1 MSDEVRPHRLD
12 PDAYRSLV
20 EGVPAILYI
29 DEVDD
34 VSTNRYTSPQVSAL
48 LGFTPEQWS
57 GDPELWMNRLH
68 PDDRDRALA
77 AHRRSNETGE
87 RYQAEYRLL
96 ARDGRVVWLR
106 DEAALVRDAE
116 GTPLYWRGVMQ
127 DITDQKQTE
136 EQLRWSLEVLRR
148 TVQQRRE
155 LSKRLE
161 SAQEEERRRIAS
173 DLHDD
178 SIQVMSAVDMRLQ
191 ILAHLGP
198 EGSTVDE
205 VSDIQAT
212 VQQAIERLR
221 HLLFELRPA
230 ALDRDGLVAAL
241 EQYVEHTGA
250 QAGWTWEV
258 TDELTQEPSPEMRA
272 IVYRIAQEAIGNA
285 GKHAAASRVE
295 VVVSG
300 DRHSVSVMIHD
311 DGRGFDAV
319 GAAAEPEPGH
329 LGLTTMVERAEV
341 TGGHCR
347 VTSAPGAGTTVE
359 IWLPLDAEPDA
370 ASMPTAERNAG
381 SRAEDGAEHNA

>member
-1 MSDEVRPHRLD
+1 VSDELRPHRLD
-12 PDAYRSLV
+12 PDTYRSLV

-29 DEVDD
+29 DEADD
-34 VSTNRYTSPQVSAL
+34 ASTNRYTSPQVSEL
-48 LGFTPEQWS
+48 LGFTPEEWS
-57 GDPELWMNRLH
+57 GDPELWFNRLH
-68 PDDRDRALA
+68 PDDRDRAIA
-77 AHRRSNETGE
+77 AHRRSNATGE
-87 RYQAEYRLL
+87 RYQADYRLL

-106 DEAALVRDAE
+106 DEAALVRD
-116 GTPLYWRGVMQ
+116 GSGNPLYWRGVMQ
-127 DITDQKQTE
+127 DITEQKQTE

-155 LSKRLE
+155 LSQRLE

-173 DLHDD
+173 DIHDD

-198 EGSTVDE
+198 EGSTIDE
-205 VSDIQAT
+205 VRDIQAT

-221 HLLFELRPA
+221 HLLFELRPM
-230 ALDRDGLVAAL
+230 ALDREGLVAAL
-241 EQYVEHTGA
+241 EEYVAHTGR

-258 TDELTQEPSPEMRA
+258 TDELASEPPPDLRA

-285 GKHAAASRVE
+285 GKHAEAARME

-300 DRHSVSVMIHD
+300 DRRSVSVTVRD
-311 DGRGFDAV
+311 DGHGFDAV
-319 GAAAEPEPGH
+319 SAAAEPEPGH
-329 LGLTTMVERAEV
+329 LGLATMVERAEV

-359 IWLPLDAEPDA
+359 IWLPLDVEAVRDPAGRPDA
-370 ASMPTAERNAG
+370 ER
-381 SRAEDGAEHNA
+381 GA

>member
-1 MSDEVRPHRLD
+1 MTDEVRPHRLD
-12 PDAYRSLV
+12 PDAYRNLV

-57 GDPELWMNRLH
+57 GDPELWLNRLH
-68 PDDRDRALA
+68 PDDRDRAIA

-87 RYQAEYRLL
+87 RYLAEYRLL

-148 TVQQRRE
+148 TVQQRRD

-173 DLHDD
+173 DIHDD

-198 EGSTVDE
+198 EGSTIDE
-205 VSDIQAT
+205 VRDIQAT

-221 HLLFELRPA
+221 HLLFELRPM

-241 EQYVEHTGA
+241 REYVQHTGG
-250 QAGWTWEV
+250 QAGWSWEV
-258 TDELTQEPSPEMRA
+258 TDELASEPSPDLRA

-285 GKHAAASRVE
+285 GKHAGASRME
-295 VVVSG
+295 VVVAG
-300 DRHSVSVMIHD
+300 DRRSVSVTVRD

-319 GAAAEPEPGH
+319 TAAAEPEPGH
-329 LGLTTMVERAEV
+329 LGLATMVERAEV

-359 IWLPLDAEPDA
+359 IWLPLDVVQDPARLPDA
-370 ASMPTAERNAG
+370 ER
-381 SRAEDGAEHNA
+381 GA

>member
-57 GDPELWMNRLH
+57 GDPELWLNRLH
-68 PDDRDRALA
+68 PDDRDGAIA

-173 DLHDD
+173 DIHDD

-191 ILAHLGP
+191 ILAHLGA
-198 EGSTVDE
+198 EGTTLDE
-205 VSDIQAT
+205 VRDIQAI

-241 EQYVEHTGA
+241 EQYVEHTGD

-258 TDELTQEPSPEMRA
+258 TDELTDEPPAEMRA

-285 GKHAAASRVE
+285 GKHAEASRME

-300 DRHSVSVMIHD
+300 DRNAVSVTIHD

-319 GAAAEPEPGH
+319 AAAAEPEPGH

-347 VTSAPGAGTTVE
+347 VTSTPGAGTTVE
-359 IWLPLDAEPDA
+359 IWLPLDTEPVQDA
-370 ASMPTAERNAG
+370 ASRPHV
-381 SRAEDGAEHNA
+381 EHDA

>member
-1 MSDEVRPHRLD
+1 M
-12 PDAYRSLV
+12 
-20 EGVPAILYI
+20 
-29 DEVDD
+29 
-34 VSTNRYTSPQVSAL
+34 
-48 LGFTPEQWS
+48 F
-57 GDPELWMNRLH
+57 
-68 PDDRDRALA
+68 
-77 AHRRSNETGE
+77 
-87 RYQAEYRLL
+87 
-96 ARDGRVVWLR
+96 
-106 DEAALVRDAE
+106 
-116 GTPLYWRGVMQ
+116 GVMQ

-173 DLHDD
+173 DIHDD

-258 TDELTQEPSPEMRA
+258 TDELTEEPPPEMRA

-295 VVVSG
+295 VVASG
-300 DRHSVSVMIHD
+300 DRRAVSVMIHD

-370 ASMPTAERNAG
+370 ASVPTAEPNAG

>member
-1 MSDEVRPHRLD
+1 VTDEVRPHQLD

-34 VSTNRYTSPQVSAL
+34 ASSNRYTSPQVVEL
-48 LGFTPEQWS
+48 LGFTPEEWS
-57 GDPELWMNRLH
+57 GDPNLWFDRLH
-68 PDDRDRALA
+68 PDDRDASVA
-77 AHRRSNETGE
+77 AHHRANETGE
-87 RYQAEYRLL
+87 RFFSEYRLL

-106 DEAALVRDAE
+106 DEAVLVRDAS
-116 GTPLYWRGVMQ
+116 GDPLYWRGVMQ

-155 LSKRLE
+155 LSLRLE
-161 SAQEEERRRIAS
+161 GAQEEERRRIAS
-173 DLHDD
+173 DIHDD

-191 ILAHLGP
+191 ILAQLGP
-198 EGSTVDE
+198 EGSTAEE
-205 VSDIQAT
+205 VLGIQGT

-230 ALDRDGLVAAL
+230 ALDREGLVVAL
-241 EQYVEHTGA
+241 EQYLEHTAG
-250 QAGWTWEV
+250 QAGWNWEL
-258 TDELTQEPSPEMRA
+258 TDELDAEPPPELRA
-272 IVYRIAQEAIGNA
+272 IVYRVAQEAIGNA
-285 GKHAAASRVE
+285 GKHAQAAHVG
-295 VVVSG
+295 VIVAG
-300 DRHSVSVMIHD
+300 DRAGVSVSIRD

-319 GAAAEPEPGH
+319 SAAAEPAPGH
-329 LGLTTMVERAEV
+329 LGLVTMVERAEV

-359 IWLPLDAEPDA
+359 IWLPLDPAAVEQPSGDRPDA
-370 ASMPTAERNAG
+370 
-381 SRAEDGAEHNA
+381 EHTS